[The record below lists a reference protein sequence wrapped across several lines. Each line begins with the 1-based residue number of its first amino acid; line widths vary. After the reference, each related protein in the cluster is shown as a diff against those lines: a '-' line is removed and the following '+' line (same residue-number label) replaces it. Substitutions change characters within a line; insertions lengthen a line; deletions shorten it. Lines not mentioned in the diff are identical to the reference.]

1 MFLKFYIFSSS
12 LPIKKVQ
19 GLGGK
24 FGEKVCTELNV
35 EFMGDLIHF
44 SRVELTR
51 PYNDKSG
58 NRLYN
63 LARGI
68 DFELVTEKL
77 ISKSIA
83 CSKKFPGRNALS
95 TVNELQKWLHEIA
108 DDVSI
113 RIEQD
118 ELENNRRPK
127 QMSLNFMQLIDNKD
141 VSSSR
146 TVNLFVTDK
155 QTIVNEMMNILKKN
169 TFQFLKSPGSS
180 MLNNP
185 IKYIGLSVFKFE
197 DIHAKQALTIKN
209 LFQQNVYNEMNSSS
223 IPKLEVVNQSPTENE
238 KYLEDMNLNI
248 QSLEAINIFLQDEKV
263 SSMK

>member
-1 MFLKFYIFSSS
+1 M
-12 LPIKKVQ
+12 Q

-35 EFMGDLIHF
+35 EFMGDLINF
-44 SRVELTR
+44 SRDELTQR
-51 PYNDKSG
+51 YNDKNG
-58 NRLYN
+58 DWLYN

-68 DFELVTEKL
+68 DFESVTEK
-77 ISKSIA
+77 IIPKSIA
-83 CSKKFPGRNALS
+83 CSKKFPGRNSLS

-108 DDVSI
+108 GDVSI

-146 TVNLFVTDK
+146 TVNLHGTDK
-155 QTIVNEMMNILKKN
+155 ETIANQMMDILKKN
-169 TFQFLKSPGSS
+169 TIQFLESSGSV

-185 IKYIGLSVFKFE
+185 IKYIGLSILKFE
-197 DIHAKQALTIKN
+197 DQDAKQTATIRN
-209 LFQQNVYNEMNSSS
+209 MFRQINVDSEMESSS
-223 IPKLEVVNQSPTENE
+223 MAKSEVVNQSTKENE
-238 KYLEDMNLNI
+238 KNIEDLNI
-248 QSLEAINIFLQDEKV
+248 KSLETINIFLQDEKI
-263 SSMK
+263 SLMK